1 MLCHVCNES
10 LFSTLI
16 AEVVNLPA
24 ASQFD
29 WPGVYICIVK
39 FPAACLGAH

>member
-1 MLCHVCNES
+1 MYVIS
-10 LFSTLI
+10 IYSPQTLI

-24 ASQFD
+24 ASQLD

-39 FPAACLGAH
+39 FPAARLGAH